1 MSTLSPPPVRSVS
14 SDGSAAAGLL
24 GRRAR
29 SRAALAEGHGLGR
42 TDGWVL
48 ARLFTDL
55 VAIAVAA
62 LVVEAGI
69 VDLPWSGWVVAPA
82 VLMWAGL
89 ALGELWASRLRALA
103 GAEARRVG
111 RVGAVATM
119 TVAAAALVAGAPD
132 SRIRDVVGAGL
143 LTAGSLLVG
152 RVGLAGTQAFARRRR
167 GPQRR
172 TLIIGAG
179 RVGRM
184 TAARLLAEP
193 TLGLRPV
200 GFLDKEPLGDGEG
213 PALEVFGASW
223 DLERTIAEQHIE
235 TVVVAF
241 STAPNHVPLAI
252 VRRCWELKVP
262 VILIPRL
269 FEVQGVR
276 TVAEHLGGL
285 PLLTL
290 NPANP
295 RGWQLRMRYAMDRVL
310 AALAI
315 LALSP
320 LLITLAL
327 AVRLRMGGPVL
338 FRQSRLGRDG
348 AMFDM
353 LKFRTMWGE
362 PRKEGEND
370 AGWAQRAMAA
380 ESEQPEEATPAP
392 AQAAKAVDRRTPL
405 GSFMRRW
412 SLDELPQLFNVL
424 RGDMALIGP
433 RPERAHYATEFEKAV
448 YRYRD
453 RARIKPGITG
463 WAQVNGLRGQTSLAD
478 RVEWDNFYIE
488 NWSPWLDVRILLK
501 TVASALRSGE

>member
-1 MSTLSPPPVRSVS
+1 M
-14 SDGSAAAGLL
+14 L
-24 GRRAR
+24 G
-29 SRAALAEGHGLGR
+29 
-42 TDGWVL
+42 
-48 ARLFTDL
+48 RLFTDL
-55 VAIAVAA
+55 TAIAFAA
-62 LVVEAGI
+62 LMLETGVVEE
-69 VDLPWSGWVVAPA
+69 PWSGWVVAPA

-89 ALGELWASRLRALA
+89 ALGELSASRLRALA

-111 RVGAVATM
+111 RVAAVATM
-119 TVAAAALVAGAPD
+119 TVAAAALITGAPD
-132 SRIRDVVGAGL
+132 GRLHDVVGAGL
-143 LTAGSLLVG
+143 LTAAALLVG
-152 RVGLAGTQAFARRRR
+152 RVGLAGVQALTRRRR

-172 TLIIGAG
+172 TLIVGAG
-179 RVGRM
+179 RVGRL

-193 TLGLRPV
+193 TLGLCPV
-200 GFLDKEPLGDGEG
+200 GFLDKEPLGEGEG

-223 DLERTIAEQHIE
+223 DLERTIAEQQIE

-295 RGWQLRMRYAMDRVL
+295 RGWQLRLRYAVDRLL

-320 LLITLAL
+320 LLIALAL
-327 AVRLRMGGPVL
+327 AVRIRMGRPVL

-348 AMFDM
+348 AVFDM

-370 AGWAQRAMAA
+370 ARWAEHAMAA
-380 ESEQPEEATPAP
+380 ESAQPEEATPAP
-392 AQAAKAVDRRTPL
+392 AGKAVDRRTPL
-405 GSFMRRW
+405 GAFMRRW
-412 SLDELPQLFNVL
+412 SLDELPQFFNVL

-433 RPERAHYATEFEKAV
+433 RPERAKYASEFEKAV